1 MTWAVIRFYAAT
13 GCALLSGAQ
22 SCWSLINYN
31 LGNLWGR
38 LVLPRRIDG
47 WSLTSLQ
54 PDSRRV
60 GEDGW
65 TAGEARPALLASVGR
80 EPSDA
85 ATLWSHGLQ
94 DTRATRASRVGEPTS
109 GSDFREERGRGAA
122 KCRKHGSK
130 EGRLLSSGFSREA
143 RMAPSPARESTVHCK
158 LDPQLRSSV
167 LRCMLSGGPG
177 SIMEIPDNG
186 EEGQRPRILGP
197 WYSSKLETHGQSRS
211 ERRTH
216 HDQN

>member
-130 EGRLLSSGFSREA
+130 EGRLRPLGFSREA
-143 RMAPSPARESTVHCK
+143 RMAPSVARESTLHCK
-158 LDPQLRSSV
+158 LESQLKWAAVRSIFWV
-167 LRCMLSGGPG
+167 GGKW
-177 SIMEIPDNG
+177 IMEIA
-186 EEGQRPRILGP
+186 
-197 WYSSKLETHGQSRS
+197 
-211 ERRTH
+211 
-216 HDQN
+216 DQLIQGGGFWQPQLVVPAQAVKMPALRLV